1 MGPRGRDERP
11 NRLVFRTATNV
22 LRSRGAPRRA
32 EPATVVRMTPPRD
45 ELAEAESRAD
55 VVAVLSV
62 LTPRQRAAIVLLDL
76 DGLSSEQAAKA
87 LGVRPST
94 VRVQAARAREAL
106 KKGLSRVD

>member
-1 MGPRGRDERP
+1 MNDPTAY
-11 NRLVFRTATNV
+11 VFRTATNV
-22 LRSRGAPRRA
+22 WRSRGRRA
-32 EPATVVRMTPPRD
+32 ALSLRRVVRMTPPRD